1 MKRLILLAV
10 GLLTATVMMAQTDAQ
25 KSGDDEFQTLFKGKK
40 PVKIGWFVAG
50 EPGYTQFDG
59 KSAWLGGLSG
69 GMVINHQFSVGLSGR
84 IWYDP
89 NDYKEFSDTS
99 LAYFVGGYG
108 GVLLE
113 YTLFPKSV
121 VHLTFPVM
129 IGGGG
134 AAYIEDWDYEKW
146 DQNNG
151 NSNHDLKVFDND
163 FFFVVEPGVRAEVS
177 LLPFM
182 RLNAGVSYRFT
193 SGFEM
198 LKTPSDKLN
207 SFNVNVGVKFGK
219 F

>member
-10 GLLTATVMMAQTDAQ
+10 GLLVATVMMAQTDVK
-25 KSGDDEFQTLFKGKK
+25 KSGDDDFQTLFKGKK

-134 AAYIEDWDYEKW
+134 AAFIEDWNYEKW
-146 DQNNG
+146 DQNYG

-198 LKTPSDKLN
+198 KIPSDKLN
-207 SFNVNVGVKFGK
+207 GFNINVGIKFGK